1 MDQSLSRNYWRRVA
15 RSMSAMCLGITA
27 AMLVPTLV
35 VAQTAPL
42 NRTVLPIPEPNY
54 PHSTVLDVRDAKAPP
69 RFEIKAPAGAP
80 NVLIVLVDDIGF
92 GMPSACG
99 GPGRMPTAE
108 QLANKRLR
116 YNQFHSTT
124 ADVGMGGAT
133 PVTADYKEG
142 DNSFTGKIYKV
153 TVDVKPVV
161 RVRCR
166 DLHRVCHLAH
176 GWANT
181 SLGRTTRP
189 SLEAHTI
196 ANSGLPHTL

>member
-1 MDQSLSRNYWRRVA
+1 
-15 RSMSAMCLGITA
+15 MSAMCLGITA

-116 YNQFHSTT
+116 YAYAGKPGSVAGPATGPRGNLRDSDAT
-124 ADVGMGGAT
+124 ASRYG
-133 PVTADYKEG
+133 YKLYDWCVHFDE
-142 DNSFTGKIYKV
+142 SM
-153 TVDVKPVV
+153 P
-161 RVRCR
+161 
-166 DLHRVCHLAH
+166 
-176 GWANT
+176 
-181 SLGRTTRP
+181 
-189 SLEAHTI
+189 
-196 ANSGLPHTL
+196 